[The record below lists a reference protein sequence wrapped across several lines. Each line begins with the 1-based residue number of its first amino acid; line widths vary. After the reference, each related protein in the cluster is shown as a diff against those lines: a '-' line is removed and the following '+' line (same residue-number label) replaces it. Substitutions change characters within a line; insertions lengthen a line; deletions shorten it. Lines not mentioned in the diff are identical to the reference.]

1 MIKVLIVD
9 DMEQYRNYFKSLL
22 ATQNNIEVAGIAVS
36 GSQSVM
42 MARSLSPDII
52 LMDIQMESS
61 VAGLS
66 ATSKILKENPEIKI
80 IILTI
85 HDDSKT
91 IMEAYMNGIT
101 DYLLKTSSPYE
112 IIMAINEA
120 ATGSSTK
127 HRINTII
134 KNEMIRLQRERDDFY
149 QCFKLL
155 SRLSKN
161 ELEILGMLCEGKKY
175 RKIADER
182 FIEESTVRCIVS
194 KISKKLGGIPIRDLT
209 KKLIELNFIN
219 TFSDIFNS

>member
-22 ATQNNIEVAGIAVS
+22 ATQNNIEVAGTAVS
-36 GSQSVM
+36 GSQAVM

-66 ATSKILKENPEIKI
+66 ATNEILKENPGIKI

-91 IMEAYMNGIT
+91 IMGE
-101 DYLLKTSSPYE
+101 
-112 IIMAINEA
+112 
-120 ATGSSTK
+120 
-127 HRINTII
+127 
-134 KNEMIRLQRERDDFY
+134 
-149 QCFKLL
+149 C
-155 SRLSKN
+155 
-161 ELEILGMLCEGKKY
+161 
-175 RKIADER
+175 
-182 FIEESTVRCIVS
+182 
-194 KISKKLGGIPIRDLT
+194 
-209 KKLIELNFIN
+209 ELNFIN